1 MAIFEDVDEFEFDI
15 YCPKCIE
22 KHKKKGWLNNSR
34 QIKKN

>member
-22 KHKKKGWLNNSR
+22 KHKKKG
-34 QIKKN
+34 